1 MSENDANARDRC
13 VLIVVPTSKDAS
25 VTRKLLSSN
34 GIFVAICPT
43 FDALIQEL
51 KLGAAAILLPEEAV
65 SLEHN
70 TTLRGILADQPPWSD
85 LPVLILTKRGAD
97 STALN
102 EVVRTFGNVTLLER
116 PVRAAT
122 LLSAVQ
128 TAIRSRERQ
137 YQIRGHLADRARAEE
152 SLRIVDQ
159 RKDEF
164 LATLGHELRNPLAPL
179 LTGLELL
186 KLAGVKDPTALKA
199 TAVMERQ
206 IGHLLR
212 LVDDLLE
219 ISRITRGVIE
229 LQSEPLDLASIV
241 RSAVDTSR
249 PAVDAAQHELT
260 VDVPN
265 ESIVVTGDAVR
276 LTQVFANLL
285 INAAKYTNAGGHI
298 WVTVRKEDERALVSI
313 RDDGIGIPSAQLP
326 SVFDMFTQVDRSN
339 RRSQGGLGIGLTLVR
354 SLVTLHG
361 GQVEARSP
369 GPGAG
374 SEFIV
379 DLPILIGRRVRTHKA
394 KSLAKFPARR
404 ILVVDDNRDA
414 AETLGALLT
423 GLGATVSVADSGLA
437 ALEIL
442 KTFQADAV
450 LLDIGMPE
458 MDGYEVSRRIRAIPD
473 RGRVLLIALTGWGQA
488 DDMRRSLA
496 AGFDHH
502 LVKPP
507 DVDKLR
513 DLLTAGARSG
523 SADSADRD

>member
-1 MSENDANARDRC
+1 VSDSDAGARDRR
-13 VLIVVPTSKDAS
+13 VLALVPTSKDAS
-25 VTRKLLSSN
+25 VTRTLLSSN
-34 GIFVAICPT
+34 GILLEICPT
-43 FDALIQEL
+43 FDALIQQL
-51 KLGAAAILLPEEAV
+51 GLGAAAILLPEEAA
-65 SLEHN
+65 SLAHN
-70 TTLRGILADQPPWSD
+70 TTLRGILAEQPPWSD

-97 STALN
+97 SAALN
-102 EVVRTFGNVTLLER
+102 EVLRTFGNVTLLER

-122 LLSAVQ
+122 LLSAVR

-137 YQIRGHLADRARAEE
+137 YQIRGHLANRARAEE
-152 SLRIVDQ
+152 SLRIADL

-186 KLAGVKDPTALKA
+186 KLAEIKDPTAAKV
-199 TAVMERQ
+199 TAVMHRQ
-206 IGHLLR
+206 ISHLVR

-229 LQSEPLDLASIV
+229 LHSEPLDLASIV
-241 RSAVDTSR
+241 RSAVDTSH
-249 PAVDAAQHELT
+249 PALDAARHELT
-260 VDVPN
+260 VELPS

-285 INAAKYTNAGGHI
+285 TNAAKYTNAGGHI
-298 WVTVRKEDERALVSI
+298 WLAVRKEGERAIISV
-313 RDDGIGIPSAQLP
+313 RDDGIGIPPAQLA
-326 SVFDMFTQVDRSN
+326 SVFDMFTQVDRSS

-361 GQVEARSP
+361 GRVEARSP

-379 DLPILIGRRVRTHKA
+379 DLPILIGRQVRTLTA
-394 KSLAKFPARR
+394 RSLGKIPSTR

-414 AETLGALLT
+414 AETLGALLSE
-423 GLGATVSVADSGLA
+423 LGAIVSVADSGLA

-442 KTFQADAV
+442 ETFQPDAV

-458 MDGYEVSRRIRAIPD
+458 MDGYEVARRIRAAPD
-473 RGRVLLIALTGWGQA
+473 RGRVLLIALTGWGQE
-488 DDMRRSLA
+488 DDLQRSRT

-507 DVDKLR
+507 DVERLR
-513 DLLTAGARSG
+513 DLLMARS
-523 SADSADRD
+523 AAPDSA